1 NGFVLAVRLVGAAL
15 VSALGASRLS
25 RRIGPNGA
33 IAFGFSLMAL
43 TVATIPV
50 LSNIYLIVITAIL
63 FGVGFGIITPNLY
76 DALAERSPS
85 ELRASVLAIGTG
97 FNSLGQFTS
106 PVLLGPIWK
115 SVGLPWV
122 FYVAGG
128 IALVAAAL
136 SLMQEQPKP
145 QG

>member
-1 NGFVLAVRLVGAAL
+1 
-15 VSALGASRLS
+15 
-25 RRIGPNGA
+25 
-33 IAFGFSLMAL
+33 
-43 TVATIPV
+43 VATAV
-50 LSNIYLIVITAIL
+50 L

-97 FNSLGQFTS
+97 FNSLGQFAS

-115 SVGLPWV
+115 SAGISWV

-128 IALVAAAL
+128 IAMFAAL
-136 SLMQEQPKP
+136 LSLTQQRTAK
-145 QG
+145 